1 MLMSSGLGDADT
13 SVRCKQLRLSIYM
26 KDESLVTTSMY
37 HYVDESGHSGSKIFK
52 DIKNQ
57 PNLYYGV
64 LTAPGDLDELIT
76 EEVIAMRKVVDT
88 DRLHANQLGNGRLVL
103 LADRLMAIQNRLGL
117 VFDFYVVKK
126 RAHAEFCFFDQV
138 FDSGMNEAVPYYA
151 YWTPYRYT
159 LLLEV
164 HLLFNAAS
172 AERAWNIRVDTDEKR
187 AAQDLSLL
195 CRDLLK
201 GIGRIRT
208 AVARRIIRR
217 ALTWAAKNPEEI
229 SYNASDEDQ
238 IKQIAPNIIGFQFV
252 MHGIARR
259 IVEEG
264 KKSEAIIVDRQN
276 EFNKAQQT
284 LAEFYA
290 SAAGIDFDGPPDMP
304 MVSFEGMP
312 DIPLDFRPG
321 DTCVGLELV
330 DIYLWIFKRLFE
342 RKTLADELRPLFEA
356 QIDRG
361 SYDEISHEGIMNRI
375 LKMRGVNVE

>member
-1 MLMSSGLGDADT
+1 
-13 SVRCKQLRLSIYM
+13 
-26 KDESLVTTSMY
+26 MY
-37 HYVDESGHSGSKIFK
+37 HYVDESGHSGSKLFK

-64 LTAPGDLDELIT
+64 LTAPGDLDGLIT
-76 EEVIAMRKVVDT
+76 DEVVQMRDKVGVK
-88 DRLHANQLGNGRLVL
+88 RLHANHLGNGRLVT
-103 LADRLMAIQNRLGL
+103 LADTLIGIQNRLGL

-138 FDSGMNEAVPYYA
+138 FDSGMNDAVPYYA
-151 YWTPYRYT
+151 YWTPYRFI
-159 LLLEV
+159 LLMEV

-187 AAQDLSLL
+187 AANDLSQL

-208 AVARRIIRR
+208 AEARRIIRR
-217 ALTWAAKNPEEI
+217 ALTWAANHPDEI
-229 SYNASDEDQ
+229 SYNAVDEDQ

-259 IVEEG
+259 VLEEG
-264 KKSEAIIVDRQN
+264 KKSEVIVVDRQD

-284 LAEFYA
+284 LAEFFA
-290 SAAGIDFDGPPDMP
+290 SAAGIEFPNPKDMP
-304 MVSFEGMP
+304 VISFDGMP
-312 DIPLDFRPG
+312 DVPLDFRAG

-330 DIYLWIFKRLFE
+330 DIYLWTFKRIIE
-342 RKTLADELRPLFEA
+342 GKPIANELMPLFEA
-356 QIDRG
+356 QVGRG
-361 SYDEISHEGIMNRI
+361 NYDEISHEGIMNRV
-375 LKMRGVNVE
+375 LKARGINFDQ

>member
-1 MLMSSGLGDADT
+1 MINEILAAA
-13 SVRCKQLRLSIYM
+13 
-26 KDESLVTTSMY
+26 SMY
-37 HYVDESGHSGSKIFK
+37 HYVDESGHSGSKLFR

-64 LTAPGDLDELIT
+64 LTAPGDLDKLIT

-88 DRLHANQLGNGRLVL
+88 ERLHANQLGNGRLVL
-103 LADRLMAIQNRLGL
+103 LADRLMTIQNRLGL

-138 FDSGMNEAVPYYA
+138 FDSGMNEAVPYHA
-151 YWTPYRYT
+151 YWTPYRYM

-172 AERAWNIRVDTDEKR
+172 AERAWNIRIDTDEKR
-187 AAQDLSLL
+187 AAKDLSLL

-201 GIGRIRT
+201 GIGRIRS
-208 AVARRIIRR
+208 AEARRIIRK
-217 ALTWAAKNPEEI
+217 ALTWAAQNPGEI
-229 SYNASDEDQ
+229 SYNARDDKQ
-238 IKQIAPNIIGFQFV
+238 IKQISPNIIGFQFV

-259 IVEEG
+259 VLEEG
-264 KKSEAIIVDRQN
+264 KKSEAIIVDRQQ

-284 LAEFYA
+284 LAEFFA
-290 SAAGIDFDGPPDMP
+290 SAAGIEFENPIGMP
-304 MVSFEGMP
+304 VISFNGMP
-312 DIPLDFRPG
+312 DVALDFRPG

-330 DIYLWIFKRLFE
+330 DIYLWIFKRKFE
-342 RKTLADELRPLFEA
+342 GKSLADELEPLFEA
-356 QIDRG
+356 QVGRG

-375 LKMRGVNVE
+375 LKMRGIDA

>member
-1 MLMSSGLGDADT
+1 MEISHNP
-13 SVRCKQLRLSIYM
+13 Y
-26 KDESLVTTSMY
+26 SMY

-76 EEVIAMRKVVDT
+76 EEVIAMRKIVDT
-88 DRLHANQLGNGRLVL
+88 DRLHANKLGNGRLVL
-103 LADRLMAIQNRLGL
+103 LADKLMEIQNRLGL

-138 FDSGMNEAVPYYA
+138 FDSGMNAAVPYYA
-151 YWTPYRYT
+151 YWTPYRYV
-159 LLLEV
+159 LLMEV
-164 HLLFNAAS
+164 RLLFNAES
-172 AERAWNIRVDTDEKR
+172 AERAWNIRVDTDATR
-187 AAQDLSLL
+187 AANDLSLL
-195 CRDLLK
+195 CRHLLK

-208 AVARRIIRR
+208 AQARRIIRR
-217 ALTWAAKNPEEI
+217 ALTWAARNPEEI
-229 SYNASDEDQ
+229 SYNATDEDQ

-259 IVEEG
+259 ILEEG
-264 KKSEAIIVDRQN
+264 KNSEAIIVDRQN

-284 LAEFYA
+284 LASFFA
-290 SAAGIDFDGPPDMP
+290 SVAGIDFDGPPDMP

-330 DIYLWIFKRLFE
+330 DIYLWICKRIFE
-342 RKTLADELRPLFEA
+342 KKTIADELMPIFEA
-356 QIDRG
+356 QIGRG
-361 SYDEISHEGIMNRI
+361 NYDEISHEGIMNRM
-375 LKMRGVNVE
+375 LKMRGVEVA

>member
-1 MLMSSGLGDADT
+1 
-13 SVRCKQLRLSIYM
+13 
-26 KDESLVTTSMY
+26 MY
-37 HYVDESGHSGSKIFK
+37 HYVDESGHSGSKLFK

-64 LTAPGDLDELIT
+64 LTAPGDLDGLIT
-76 EEVIAMRKVVDT
+76 DEVVQMREKVGVK
-88 DRLHANQLGNGRLVL
+88 RLHANHLGNGRLVA
-103 LADRLMAIQNRLGL
+103 LADTLIGIQNRLGL

-138 FDSGMNEAVPYYA
+138 FDSGMNDAVPYYA
-151 YWTPYRYT
+151 YWTPYRFI
-159 LLLEV
+159 LLMEV

-187 AAQDLSLL
+187 AANDLSQL

-208 AVARRIIRR
+208 AEARRIIRR
-217 ALTWAAKNPEEI
+217 ALTWAANHPDEI
-229 SYNASDEDQ
+229 SYNAVDEDQ

-259 IVEEG
+259 VLEEG
-264 KKSEAIIVDRQN
+264 KKSEVIVVDRQD

-284 LAEFYA
+284 LAEFFA
-290 SAAGIDFDGPPDMP
+290 SAAGIEFPNPKDMP
-304 MVSFEGMP
+304 VISFDGMP
-312 DIPLDFRPG
+312 DVPLDFRAG

-330 DIYLWIFKRLFE
+330 DIYLWTFKRIIE
-342 RKTLADELRPLFEA
+342 GKPISNELMPLFEA
-356 QIDRG
+356 QVGRG
-361 SYDEISHEGIMNRI
+361 NYDEISHEGIMNRV
-375 LKMRGVNVE
+375 LKARGINFDQ